1 MGIGV
6 AGYRRGQISMA
17 DQGTGDGSAGVQ
29 LVQRPARRLNQD
41 YNNIWVNH
49 NDLAVTEPW

>member
-41 YNNIWVNH
+41 YNNIGVNH